1 MLYLSGIGRIK
12 IFMNKKY
19 ISFFYFLLSLLIIGC
34 FGNRVPAIK
43 FDGQNY
49 KFGNIKEGKNVVF
62 TFMFLNTGNADLMIE
77 ELYVSCYC
85 VIVKEYDKV
94 IKPGEKGKI
103 YGYIDTKGFQGDV
116 VKVIKVT
123 TNIPDAEPAIL
134 TLEGKIIP
142 G

>member
-1 MLYLSGIGRIK
+1 
-12 IFMNKKY
+12 MNKKY
-19 ISFFYFLLSLLIIGC
+19 IPVFCFLLSLLIAGC
-34 FGNRVPAIK
+34 SGNRVPAIK

-62 TFMFLNTGNADLMIE
+62 TFMFSNTGNADLVIE
-77 ELYVSCYC
+77 ELAVSCYC
-85 VIVKEYDKV
+85 VVVKKYTKV

-103 YGYIDTKGFQGDV
+103 YGYINTKGFQGYV
-116 VKVIKVT
+116 VKVIKVS
-123 TNIPDAEPAIL
+123 TNIPDTEPAIL